1 MSPSLIVFLIGA
13 LGLAIVWRR
22 HLAAPGSHGFYRF
35 FAFTALL
42 GLAAWN
48 APSWFVEPLSPIQ
61 MISWILL
68 AGSLAVALIAG
79 RTLRRF
85 GRPVGGIERTTA
97 LVTSG
102 IYGRVR
108 HPLYGSLL
116 LLAAG
121 AWLKDV
127 SWASSGLALFAAVA
141 IVATAVA
148 EERELEAQFGEAY
161 AAYRG
166 WTKRFL
172 PGVW

>member
-1 MSPSLIVFLIGA
+1 MSPFLVVFLIGA
-13 LGLAIVWRR
+13 LALSIVWRR

-35 FAFTALL
+35 FAFAAIL

-48 APSWFVEPLSPIQ
+48 APFWFVEPVSPIQ
-61 MISWILL
+61 LISSILL

-79 RTLRRF
+79 RTLRRV
-85 GRPVGGIERTTA
+85 GRPVGGIEPTTA

-127 SWASSGLALFAAVA
+127 SWVSSGLALFAAVA
-141 IVATAVA
+141 IVATALA
-148 EERELEAQFGEAY
+148 EERELEAQFGNAY
-161 AAYRG
+161 RAYRG
-166 WTKRFL
+166 RTKRFL